1 MGNNAR
7 GSTNSKEYNDD
18 NDGGTVI
25 DRKLVMFNNINTH
38 SKFNHGATAADAI
51 AAIFVIIALAVA
63 VLRAFMCVR
72 TLPLRPTMGPQKIE
86 TDKTWSIFNV
96 LNRNWAWFSL
106 EFHVPY
112 DSAIRLRFYP
122 ATVFKKRCL
131 KILLGQA

>member
-25 DRKLVMFNNINTH
+25 DRKLIISNNINTN
-38 SKFNHGATAADAI
+38 SRFKHGATAADAI

-63 VLRAFMCVR
+63 VLRAFMCVC
-72 TLPLRPTMGPQKIE
+72 TLPLRQTMGPQKIE
-86 TDKTWSIFNV
+86 TDKTWSIFNA
-96 LNRNWAWFSL
+96 LNRNWTWFSL

-112 DSAIRLRFYP
+112 DSAI
-122 ATVFKKRCL
+122 
-131 KILLGQA
+131 LLYGSTQRQS